1 MNTTL
6 HTHKIAFLGAGNM
19 AGAIMKGLIEQGF
32 PRENLSA
39 STSRSE
45 SAKQIER
52 RFGINATNDNL
63 EALKGASIVVLAV
76 KPATMKT
83 VCIELAGHV
92 QTRQLIISL
101 AAGIKIA
108 ALQRWLA
115 GDQLAIIRCMPNTPA
130 ALGLAASGLYAN
142 DATKDGQRQLADELL
157 NCVGNTI
164 WVDKESLIDSV
175 TAVSGSGPA
184 YFFLMIE
191 AIIHAGTKQGL
202 SQEEARALAVQTA
215 LGAAT
220 MAATSK
226 QSVTSL
232 RQQVTSAKGTTER
245 ALAVL
250 NEGGYSELI
259 DKAIAACRERAEQLS
274 NEFSN

>member
-6 HTHKIAFLGAGNM
+6 QTQKIGFIGAGNM
-19 AGAIMKGLIEQGF
+19 AGAIIKGLIEQGF
-32 PRENLSA
+32 PKHNLSA
-39 STSRSE
+39 STSRLQ
-45 SAKQIER
+45 SAKQVEKHFEIS
-52 RFGINATNDNL
+52 ATDNNLKAL
-63 EALKGASIVVLAV
+63 EGADIVVLAV

-83 VCIELAGHV
+83 VCAQLAAHIHTG
-92 QTRQLIISL
+92 QLIISL

-115 GDQLAIIRCMPNTPA
+115 NDQLAIIRCMPNTPA

-142 DATKDGQRQLADELL
+142 NATKEQQRQLAEQLL
-157 NCVGNTI
+157 NCVGKTV
-164 WVDKESLIDSV
+164 WVEKESLIDSV

-191 AIIHAGTKQGL
+191 AMIDAGIKQGL
-202 SQEEARALAVQTA
+202 SQEEAHALAVQTA

-220 MAATSK
+220 MAATSEH
-226 QSVTSL
+226 SVKAL

-250 NEGGYSELI
+250 NEGGYTELI
-259 DKAIAACRERAEQLS
+259 DKAMSACRERAQQLA